1 MNFREKQKTFK
12 EIQEYGG
19 GGLGG
24 SNDKILEIL
33 QNYKRH

>member
-1 MNFREKQKTFK
+1 MNFREKQKIFK
-12 EIQEYGG
+12 EIQEYG